1 MAYFPAFIQLQN
13 KKLLII
19 GGGKIAY
26 EKLEK
31 LLDFTTDITLIAKEF
46 DQRCMKLITKHS
58 LKYHQKSYEA
68 GDIEDFAIVIA
79 AIDDIELQKSIY
91 KETRSYNCLY
101 NAVDVPELCDF
112 IFPSYIKEGDLIIAV
127 STSGA
132 SPAFAKQLRIYLQ
145 NLLPKNIDTFLE
157 EMREYR
163 ANLPKGKERMKMLE
177 EKAKRYIEDFT
188 KGWKK

>member
-1 MAYFPAFIQLQN
+1 MAYFPAFIQLKN
-13 KKLLII
+13 KKVLVI
-19 GGGKIAY
+19 GGGKIAQ

-31 LLDFTTDITLIAKEF
+31 LLDFTSDITLIAKEF
-46 DQRCMKLITKHS
+46 SDACMELITRHS
-58 LKYHQKSYEA
+58 LTYHKKDYET
-68 GDIEDFAIVIA
+68 GDIEGFALIIA

-112 IFPSYIKEGDLIIAV
+112 IFPSYIKEGELIIAV

-145 NLLPKNIDTFLE
+145 KLLPQNLDTFLK

-163 ANLPKGKERMKMLE
+163 KTLPKGKERMKLLE
-177 EKAKRYIEDFT
+177 EKAKKFIE
-188 KGWKK
+188 GWKK

>member
-1 MAYFPAFIQLQN
+1 LAYFPAFIQLKN
-13 KKLLII
+13 KKVLIL
-19 GGGKIAY
+19 GGGKIAC
-26 EKLEK
+26 EKLDK

-46 DQRCMKLITKHS
+46 SKECMELINKHS
-58 LKYHQKSYEA
+58 LEYHQKAYQT
-68 GDIEDFAIVIA
+68 GDIKGFAIVIA

-145 NLLPKNIDTFLE
+145 SLLPKNIDAFLE
-157 EMREYR
+157 EMKAYR
-163 ANLPKGKERMKMLE
+163 SSLPKGKERMKMLE
-177 EKAKRYIEDFT
+177 EKAKKFIQGF
-188 KGWKK
+188 KK